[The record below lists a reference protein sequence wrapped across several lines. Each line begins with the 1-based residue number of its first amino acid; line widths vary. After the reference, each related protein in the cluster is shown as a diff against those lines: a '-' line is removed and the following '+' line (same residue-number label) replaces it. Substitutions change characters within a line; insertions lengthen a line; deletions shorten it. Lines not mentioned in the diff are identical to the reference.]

1 MRWTREPG
9 SDAQRAAD
17 PYRRVGDDPTGQTWI
32 QPLLLASPGEGDVVV
47 TRDPDGASD
56 RLEFPDGSAIVRWT
70 ADGLLSFGVHR
81 DLVQTVPVLVD
92 DCGVDALLSG
102 LANEEPAYVWPAWYA
117 AFDDTAPESLQPVV

>member
-1 MRWTREPG
+1 MRSARPI
-9 SDAQRAAD
+9 
-17 PYRRVGDDPTGQTWI
+17 PTGESVMIRRARLGFSLCCW
-32 QPLLLASPGEGDVVV
+32 PRRARARLWSRAM
-47 TRDPDGASD
+47 PDGASD